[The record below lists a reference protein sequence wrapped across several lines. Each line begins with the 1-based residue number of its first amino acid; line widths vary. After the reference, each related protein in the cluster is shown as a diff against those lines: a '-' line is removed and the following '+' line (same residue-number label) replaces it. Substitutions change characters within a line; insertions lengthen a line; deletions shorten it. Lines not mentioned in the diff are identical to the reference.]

1 MRPGAS
7 PTGYVT
13 RGIPLPARINGRLAV
28 KPHKGK
34 VSIPLFRVSLSRR
47 LACRLARVSQELHK
61 QVCRIA
67 NVMKA
72 QGVKKGDVV
81 MIYMPMVPE
90 IAMVMLAC
98 ARLGAPHR

>member
-1 MRPGAS
+1 
-7 PTGYVT
+7 
-13 RGIPLPARINGRLAV
+13 
-28 KPHKGK
+28 
-34 VSIPLFRVSLSRR
+34 VSH
-47 LACRLARVSQELHK
+47 QELHK